1 MSGTNTYL
9 NNFSNIRP
17 YVRPIVT
24 GRIHTSNFP
33 PKVKTKIRDTKTRL
47 KHILKDNKHRP
58 KKVSRRIHESLST
71 DSYMNN
77 NNYLIDIYRI
87 KSFTK
92 EEMSSLLLLLQ
103 IISENSGQDKDGISI
118 EDIKEHITEQL
129 PDGATIVNTIE
140 RYINFLYNNQII
152 CKKRKSFTS
161 RGKKKTANLYYFNDN
176 PLEGLT
182 NEEYRELVLAIGF
195 YKNISLFS
203 VFGYFLETK
212 LMDMYNQKKLP
223 IIPVQFHR
231 RSMVNIIDEEII
243 YRLLCAKHS
252 GKLAQ
257 IKYRIRD
264 SFLEYKDNVYPIK
277 IQERFFHGNRQ
288 SLICITFRDG
298 KWSNHLCTIPLENI
312 DEVEISKEHPKELP
326 NEFPQNKQS
335 TIKLCIFYD
344 NEDKKEKLIKKIR
357 NFSDNI
363 ESEQVLNDG
372 YQCIVS
378 IQTSEPK
385 IFIPFVQS
393 NYPDIIAIEA
403 PNDVMTRIRTN
414 IKETLKYYEQKK

>member
-24 GRIHTSNFP
+24 GRIHISNFP
-33 PKVKTKIRDTKTRL
+33 PKIKTKIRDTKTRL
-47 KHILKDNKHRP
+47 KHILTDNKYRK

-103 IISENSGQDKDGISI
+103 IINENSGPGKEGISTD
-118 EDIKEHITEQL
+118 DIKERITEQL
-129 PDGATIVNTIE
+129 PDGAAIVNTIE
-140 RYINFLYNNQII
+140 RYINFLYNIQII

-161 RGKKKTANLYYFNDN
+161 RGRKKTANLFSFNGN

-182 NEEYRELVLAIGF
+182 NEEYRELILAIGF

-243 YRLLCAKHS
+243 YQLCYAKNRK
-252 GKLAQ
+252 KLVN
-257 IKYRIRD
+257 IKYRKRD
-264 SFLEYKDNVYPIK
+264 NFSEFEDKVYPLK
-277 IQERFFHGNRQ
+277 IQESFFYGNRQ
-288 SLICITFRDG
+288 SLICIALKEG
-298 KWSNHLCTIPLENI
+298 EWSQHLSTIPLENI
-312 DEVEISKEHPKELP
+312 DDVKIYEKIPKEVPNNLP
-326 NEFPQNKQS
+326 QYKQS
-335 TIKLCIFYD
+335 TISFCLFYD
-344 NEDKKEKLIKKIR
+344 TKDKKNNLIAKI
-357 NFSDNI
+357 NNLSDNSRI
-363 ESEQVLNDG
+363 ETEQELKDG
-372 YQCIVS
+372 YQCTVK
-378 IQTSEPK
+378 IQTTDPYS
-385 IFIPFVQS
+385 FIPFVQS
-393 NYPDIIAIEA
+393 NYPDIIIIDA
-403 PNDVMTRIRTN
+403 PEKVTSRIMNN
-414 IKETLKYYEQKK
+414 IKETLKHYE